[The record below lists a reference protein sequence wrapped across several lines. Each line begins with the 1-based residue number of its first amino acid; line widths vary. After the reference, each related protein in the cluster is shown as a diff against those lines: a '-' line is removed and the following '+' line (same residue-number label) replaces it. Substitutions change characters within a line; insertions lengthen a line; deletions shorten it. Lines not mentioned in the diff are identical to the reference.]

1 MSRKKIVA
9 GNWKMNKSLQDAKTL
24 VEMITNQMNV
34 PLAIGIDEVTKII
47 IPAFPYLNSIGDQLS
62 KKENFFLGAQN
73 CHTHPSG
80 AFTGE
85 VSASM
90 LNSVGCSYVLVGHS
104 ERREYF
110 KEKEADFILKIKEA
124 LKNNLQPI
132 FCVGETIHERK
143 TDNHFKVITE
153 QLTTV
158 LKEFSVTEF
167 SKFIIA
173 YEPVWAI
180 GTGETATAGQAQ
192 EMHAF
197 IRSIITDIYDSA
209 IAANVSILYGGSC
222 NPQNAQELFRC
233 PDVDGGLIGGAS
245 LNSDDFC
252 KIIFSF

>member
-1 MSRKKIVA
+1 MSRQKIVA
-9 GNWKMNKSLQDAKTL
+9 GNWKMNKSLQDAKIL
-24 VEMITNQMNV
+24 VEMITNQVNDF
-34 PLAIGIDEVTKII
+34 DEVTKII
-47 IPAFPYLNSIGDQLS
+47 IPPFPYLNTIGEQLS

-73 CHTHPSG
+73 CHTNAGG

-90 LNSVGCSYVLVGHS
+90 LNSVGCNYVLVGHS
-104 ERREYF
+104 ERRQYF
-110 KEKEADFILKIKEA
+110 KEKEADFILKIREA
-124 LKNNLQPI
+124 LNNNISPI

-158 LKEFSVTEF
+158 LKEFSVAEF

-180 GTGETATAGQAQ
+180 GTGETASATQAQ
-192 EMHAF
+192 EMHSF

-209 IAANVSILYGGSC
+209 IASNVSILYGGSVKA
-222 NPQNAQELFRC
+222 NNAPDIFGQ
-233 PDVDGGLIGGAS
+233 PDVDGGLVGGAS
-245 LNSDDFC
+245 LVAADFAAIINSL
-252 KIIFSF
+252 KMV